1 MSKQYLESVRSI
13 LRRVDPI
20 GLISGGA
27 PDSEYDMEA
36 LSIANI
42 HARDPDELATK
53 IHEIFVKAFDERT
66 AGPRG
71 KYEAIAA
78 EIVALGILDNFGK

>member
-1 MSKQYLESVRSI
+1 MSKQYLERIKSI

-27 PDSEYDMEA
+27 PDDEYDMEA
-36 LSIANI
+36 LAIASIKT
-42 HARDPDELATK
+42 RDLDELATK
-53 IHEIFVKAFDERT
+53 IHELFVKAFDERT

-71 KYEAIAA
+71 KYEAIAT
-78 EIVALGILDNFGK
+78 EILH